1 MAAPPPTPL
10 PRAAR
15 PPADPGAPLR
25 IAWLI
30 YRGNPHC
37 GGQGV
42 YTRYMVR
49 ELAALGHHVEVFSG
63 QPWPELEDPGQLV
76 KVKGLDLYPRE
87 NPFRVPWPWEF
98 RDTVDLREFAIMCAA
113 GFPEPW
119 AFSVRVRRLLRA
131 RRGDFD
137 VVHDNQC
144 FGTGLLG
151 VMDDGWPLCATL
163 HHPITVDRD
172 LDLAH
177 ATTAWRKLNLERW
190 YAFLGMQ
197 TRVARQVPRL
207 VTVSESSRRDITAQ
221 MGVAAERMNIVGV
234 GVDPERFRPL
244 PHVARV
250 PGRLMVTTSSDVPM
264 KGLVPFLESLA
275 KLRVEHPEAHAVVI
289 GRPRDK
295 SAIPST
301 IARLGLDGAVEFVSG
316 VSDER
321 VVELYAEATVA
332 VVPSLYEGFSLPAI
346 EAMACGVPLVTT
358 TGGALPEVVG
368 DDGVSAFTVAPNDPS
383 ALAAKIAFALE
394 NDRLR
399 EEVARH
405 GRERAVSRYSWRVC
419 ADQLVEQHRALLAE
433 RPRGG
438 RAPYLDA
445 TVRPGGKAR

>member
-1 MAAPPPTPL
+1 MTPPDASSVAGRSNAAPI
-10 PRAAR
+10 
-15 PPADPGAPLR
+15 PGPHDPLR

-42 YTRYMVR
+42 YTRYMAR
-49 ELAALGHHVEVFSG
+49 ELTALGHHVEVFAG
-63 QPWPELEDPGQLV
+63 APYPELDQPEQLV
-76 KVKGLDLYPRE
+76 KVEGLHLYPRE

-98 RDTVDLREFAIMCAA
+98 RDSVDVREFAIMCTA
-113 GFPEPW
+113 GFPEPY
-119 AFSVRVRRLLRA
+119 AYSLRA
-131 RRGDFD
+131 RRMLRARRADFD
-137 VVHDNQC
+137 LIHDNQC

-151 VMDDGWPLCATL
+151 MMDDGWPLCATL

-177 ATTAWRKLNLERW
+177 ATTPYRRWNLKRW
-190 YAFLGMQ
+190 YAFLDMQ
-197 TRVARQVPRL
+197 MKVARQVPRL
-207 VTVSESSRRDITAQ
+207 VTVSNSSRRDITAQ
-221 MGVAAERMNIVGV
+221 MGVPTERMNIVGV
-234 GVDPERFRPL
+234 GVDPALFRPL

-264 KGLVPFLESLA
+264 KGLVPFMESLA

-295 SAIPST
+295 SAIPGT
-301 IARLGLDGAVEFVSG
+301 IERLGLENAVEFVSG

-321 VVELYAEATVA
+321 IVELYAEATVA

-368 DDGVSAFTVAPNDPS
+368 IDGVSAFTVEPNDPS

-394 NDRLR
+394 HDELR
-399 EEVARH
+399 AQVAEN
-405 GRERAVSRYSWRVC
+405 GRARALSRYSWRVC
-419 ADQLVEQHRALLAE
+419 AEQLVEQHRTLLAE
-433 RPRGG
+433 RPNGG
-438 RAPYLDA
+438 RAPYADA
-445 TVRPGGKAR
+445 STGVGH